1 MTVGET
7 FESFK
12 ADHPECTVGVSK
24 FAALRPDHV
33 LLTSKLPHNVCGCK
47 YHNNIILL
55 LEALHRKFPDI
66 VPVYSSDFLDKCVCN
81 YSNEDCMSDNCDK
94 CKDGALLKQ
103 NLTAKITQ
111 LDACIKW
118 HQWQEDGEQ
127 YLSKVE
133 HIGTVSVALDSL
145 VSQLSRF
152 TWHVFIKRKQARSYE
167 EDKELA
173 ELADGDSCVVQ
184 MDFAENYTVTFQD
197 EIQSAHW
204 KQRQITVYTVM
215 INHRDNIISRIIVSD
230 SRDHEKRAV
239 TAYTASVLE
248 TIKQDFPTV
257 KNVAF
262 WTDGP
267 SSQFKNKFIFILS
280 AKLANVYELQTS

>member
-1 MTVGET
+1 M
-7 FESFK
+7 F
-12 ADHPECTVGVSK
+12 
-24 FAALRPDHV
+24 LYV
-33 LLTSKLPHNVCGCK
+33 L
-47 YHNNIILL
+47 Y
-55 LEALHRKFPDI
+55 
-66 VPVYSSDFLDKCVCN
+66 
-81 YSNEDCMSDNCDK
+81 
-94 CKDGALLKQ
+94 
-103 NLTAKITQ
+103 
-111 LDACIKW
+111 
-118 HQWQEDGEQ
+118 
-127 YLSKVE
+127 
-133 HIGTVSVALDSL
+133 
-145 VSQLSRF
+145 
-152 TWHVFIKRKQARSYE
+152 VFIKRKQARSYE

-215 INHRDNIISRIIVSD
+215 IYHRDNTISRIIVSD

-280 AKLANVYELQTS
+280 AKLANVYELQISWNYFATSHGKGPNDALGGNAKRIAHQKILSRQMVINDALSFAKAVKSAKSKIDVKVMSQADIEAKCIKLRVDELWEQLSAVPGTSNTHCVTARNGDNTINIKFYSSSTWLSTHNFRHKAELISTSLLQGIVVL